1 LTVTQSDMETLL
13 DDDVPGIV
21 GLTQRLVQIPS
32 RGGMDDYRP
41 VVNEVTRAMR
51 LLRLEPKVIPLGDG
65 YVGAMCDVEGARPG
79 PHIVLDAC
87 LDTADIGDRSAW
99 AGDPFSGRL
108 DGESWLHG
116 RGAADSKA
124 AVALFLH
131 LARRFAEQPDF
142 AGRLTLLFD
151 LDEHTG
157 GFAGIKTYLDA
168 LDRQPDGVFI
178 GYPGQDRI
186 IIGGRGFWRA
196 RVTVYGRAEHSA
208 SRNQNPINAVTRAA
222 ELTRWLNTFSPG
234 APDPTLGLRPK
245 VTVTSISGGQPG
257 SYSVV
262 PDVAS
267 LDVDVRLTPTFTA
280 VHAEELIREG
290 LAKLDADK
298 RWPAPRPSSFEQV
311 TESWPP
317 FKLPDDHPLP
327 TALIAG
333 ARAAGLDPQ
342 LAVAGPSNIGCL
354 LSARGIPATA
364 GFGVRYRNLH
374 GTDEAIDTATIP
386 AVYVAY
392 REALRRL
399 LVAQ

>member
-196 RVTVYGRAEHSA
+196 RITVYGRAEHSA
-208 SRNQNPINAVTRAA
+208 SRNLNPVNAVVRAA
-222 ELTRWLNTFSPG
+222 ELARRLSTFSPG
-234 APDPTLGLRPK
+234 MPDATLGLRPK
-245 VTVTSISGGQPG
+245 VTVTSLRGGLPG

-262 PDVAS
+262 PDVAEIE
-267 LDVDVRLTPTFTA
+267 VDVRLTPTFTA
-280 VHAEELIREG
+280 SHAEQLIRDD
-290 LAKLDADK
+290 LLTLDQGI
-298 RWPAPRPSSFEQV
+298 PTPRASTYEQV

-317 FKLPDDHPLP
+317 FRLLDDHPLP
-327 TALIAG
+327 AALLAG
-333 ARAAGLDPQ
+333 ARAAGLDPE

-354 LSARGIPATA
+354 LAARGIPATA
-364 GFGVRYRNLH
+364 GFGVAYRNLH

-392 REALRRL
+392 WEALRRL
-399 LVAQ
+399 LVAS